1 MTGRDKYSQTAKNLG
16 KTIAYKSEVN
26 VVGSMHTK
34 DSSPNNT
41 NDRRELI
48 TTTNRFYVTV
58 TTEMVPRVP
67 CQTGKKSYL
76 SSISKS
82 EYDYTYFVHLV
93 YPTKKSLAPSY
104 LFKSR
109 RNKSTNNIF
118 LLPSLF
124 PAVCLK
130 STQEINVF
138 NLSSGQYEKSTDT
151 IHSRHFRWVR
161 AYHVVKKMQ
170 HFELQA

>member
-1 MTGRDKYSQTAKNLG
+1 MIILILCIQSIRQKKAQHLH
-16 KTIAYKSEVN
+16 IF
-26 VVGSMHTK
+26 
-34 DSSPNNT
+34 SSPAGT
-41 NDRRELI
+41 NPQI
-48 TTTNRFYVTV
+48 IF
-58 TTEMVPRVP
+58 
-67 CQTGKKSYL
+67 
-76 SSISKS
+76 
-82 EYDYTYFVHLV
+82 
-93 YPTKKSLAPSY
+93 
-104 LFKSR
+104 
-109 RNKSTNNIF
+109 F

-170 HFELQA
+170 HFELQAQDVIEPDETNQSPQTVFEIKQKSLFLSSQDKNSEIRGNLPPIKRTLALKANSKITKKRDREEKSA